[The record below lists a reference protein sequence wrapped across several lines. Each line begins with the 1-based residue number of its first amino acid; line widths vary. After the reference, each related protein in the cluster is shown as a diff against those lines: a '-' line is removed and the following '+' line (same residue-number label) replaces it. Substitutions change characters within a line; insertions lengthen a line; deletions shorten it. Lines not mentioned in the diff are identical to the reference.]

1 MAIRGFLPAI
11 VLALA
16 TGACTR
22 ERPAEAKQQAAPI
35 PVKVAKVTSR
45 NLQRIVDT
53 VGTLYPFDE
62 VIISAEIEG
71 RVEKV
76 NFDLGDEVKA
86 GDVLCVISDEE
97 QRYLLAQN
105 EAQLRQSLERLGL
118 KNEKD
123 RVKDIQETPE
133 VRRARA
139 DLMEA
144 EQRHKRMENLVD
156 QKIGAVADL
165 DQARARFLAAQAA
178 YDATLNQTRN
188 LIQEVERYKAVVS
201 LQRKKL
207 RDTTVL
213 APFSAA
219 IKERQVTVG
228 QFARPNTPLFSL
240 VKINPIRLRLEVPE
254 RMAPWAKIGQPAQV
268 YVEAY
273 GDRVFQGKIWRVS
286 PTVDQSKRTFIVEVL
301 IENPKGELK
310 PGSYARARIVTD
322 KVDEVKVVPVRAVI
336 YILGSNKAF
345 VVKDGVIEARDL
357 KLGDR
362 LEQQVE
368 VLEGLNDG
376 EVVAMDQLTRL
387 DTGVKV
393 KTVATD
399 ADLKKQIS
407 QTVENTPAGR

>member
-1 MAIRGFLPAI
+1 MALV
-11 VLALA
+11 VLAMGA
-16 TGACTR
+16 GACKR
-22 ERPAEAKQQAAPI
+22 ERPAEAKAEGAPMT
-35 PVKVAKVTSR
+35 VRVTKVTTR
-45 NLQRIVDT
+45 TLQRIVDS

-86 GDVLCVISDEE
+86 GDVLCIISDEE

-144 EQRHKRMENLVD
+144 EQRHRRMENLVD

-165 DQARARFLAAQAA
+165 DQARARLLAAQAA

-188 LIQEVERYKAVVS
+188 LIQEVERFKAVVS

-207 RDTTVL
+207 RDTTVR
-213 APFSAA
+213 APFAAA

-240 VKINPIRLRLEVPE
+240 VKINPVRLRLEIPE
-254 RMAPWAKIGQPAQV
+254 RMAPLAKIGQPAQV
-268 YVEAY
+268 SVEAY
-273 GDRVFQGKIWRVS
+273 GDRIFQGKIWRVS

-301 IENPKGELK
+301 IDNPNGELK
-310 PGSYARARIVTD
+310 PGSYARARVITD
-322 KVDEVKVVPVRAVI
+322 KVDEVRVVPVRAVI
-336 YILGSNKAF
+336 YLLGSNKAF
-345 VVKDGVIEARDL
+345 VVRDGVVEARDL

-368 VLEGLNDG
+368 VLEGLQAG
-376 EVVAMDQLTRL
+376 EVVALDQLSRL
-387 DTGVKV
+387 DSGVKV
-393 KTVATD
+393 QASAGGLD
-399 ADLKKQIS
+399 PRKQIR
-407 QTVENTPAGR
+407 QTAENSPAGR